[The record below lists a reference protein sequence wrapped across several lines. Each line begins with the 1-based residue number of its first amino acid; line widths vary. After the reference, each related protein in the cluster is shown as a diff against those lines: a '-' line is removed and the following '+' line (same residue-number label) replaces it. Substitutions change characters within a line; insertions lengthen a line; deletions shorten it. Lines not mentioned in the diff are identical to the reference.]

1 MGILSRIGSIF
12 RPAAASYGSGYA
24 GANYS
29 RRREDKAFRRSL
41 PLDEDR
47 LSGTYGRAKM
57 RLECLDLVR
66 NNPLV
71 AGIVDRFQDHV
82 VGGGIIPQ
90 AKTSSPEWNK
100 HAEQFWGEWSK
111 ACDYRQRMNMRE
123 MQRAIIRSRMATG
136 DCGFVLLK
144 NGQIQPVEAER
155 IATPNDLMNDATMVD
170 GVRLRPS
177 GIIDSFYVGAR
188 DKSGNVGRS
197 AKDFARINAED
208 FIHCL
213 RAIRF
218 DQVRGIPD
226 LAPILNH
233 VHDLGRLGEEVL
245 NRAIL
250 DALHAWAVYSE
261 EGPSKISQ
269 TGPRNVTPKTVEEG
283 QRIEYFS
290 GGQTYYMRP
299 GEKVESLASATP
311 NATLVPF
318 IQHMLTTI
326 GAAIGLPYEFLL
338 LDFKGGSFSAS
349 RAALMTTYRTFQTN
363 QVWLVDSFLQRAWNW
378 RIAKAI
384 KNGELEP
391 APVDERGISE
401 WYKVRWQFPRHDWI
415 DPLKQVTAD
424 ETDIRLGV
432 STWSAVAATRGR
444 DSEDVFVEKARDIAD
459 AIRVAKEIS
468 DETGEQIS
476 WRDIVSQDPPKD
488 RQAAGLNAANEQVTQ

>member
-1 MGILSRIGSIF
+1 MGVLSRIGSFF
-12 RPAAASYGSGYA
+12 RPSASYGTGSGYA
-24 GANYS
+24 GGNYS

-57 RLECLDLVR
+57 RLECLDLMR

-90 AKTSSPEWNK
+90 AKTSNPEWNK
-100 HAEQFWGEWSK
+100 EAEQFWSEWSK
-111 ACDYRQRMNMRE
+111 VCDYRQRMNMRE
-123 MQRAIIRSRMATG
+123 IQRAIIRARMATG

-155 IATPNDLMNDATMVD
+155 IATPQSLYSDKQVVD
-170 GVRLRPS
+170 GVVVRNS
-177 GIIDSFYVGAR
+177 GIKDAFWIGAR
-188 DKSGNVGRS
+188 DDSGNVSRENFEKVYAS
-197 AKDFARINAED
+197 D

-261 EGPSKISQ
+261 EGPSKINQ

-318 IQHMLTTI
+318 IEHMLRTI

-363 QVWLVDSFLQRAWNW
+363 QTWLVDSFLQRAWNW

-384 KNGELEP
+384 KNGEISP
-391 APVDERGISE
+391 APVDARGVSE

-432 STWSAVAATRGR
+432 STWSSVAATRGR
-444 DSEDVFVEKARDIAD
+444 DAEDVFIEKAQDISD

-468 DETGEQIS
+468 DATGEPIS

-488 RQAAGLNAANEQVTQ
+488 RQAARIPEEQVTQ